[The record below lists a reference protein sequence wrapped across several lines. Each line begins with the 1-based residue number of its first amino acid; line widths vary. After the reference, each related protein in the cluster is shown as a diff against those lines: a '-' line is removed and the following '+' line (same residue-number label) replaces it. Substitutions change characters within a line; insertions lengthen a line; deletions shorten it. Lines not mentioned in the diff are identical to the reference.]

1 MCLAIRVK
9 WYTAV
14 VWDGPHFSGWSSK
27 KQKHMLSPVW
37 LPSLAWTRVHS
48 RTPGLIRNRFS
59 NLWLI
64 PSMIIYDLWT
74 WKSNVEKY
82 PDRTENVSKHVAS
95 RRTGIKKK
103 KILWSFKTQI
113 DVRWTSDTDLIGA
126 EQELSNCHLFQKL
139 SPSCDPA
146 REKTETEKGIRMPA
160 VCQSPLI
167 IHGEQGN
174 VLCVSSVW
182 GNRVL
187 NQSSALLLEPICH
200 WGMKTLLWA

>member
-48 RTPGLIRNRFS
+48 RTHGPIRNRFS

-103 KILWSFKTQI
+103 KKSFEVLKLKSMF
-113 DVRWTSDTDLIGA
+113 DGHLIRTWL
-126 EQELSNCHLFQKL
+126 ELSRNCPTAISFRSFLHPVTQ
-139 SPSCDPA
+139 
-146 REKTETEKGIRMPA
+146 REKRPRQKKGYGCLRYASHRWLFMESREMFCVWAVYGATECWIK
-160 VCQSPLI
+160 
-167 IHGEQGN
+167 
-174 VLCVSSVW
+174 
-182 GNRVL
+182 
-187 NQSSALLLEPICH
+187 ALLCY
-200 WGMKTLLWA
+200 